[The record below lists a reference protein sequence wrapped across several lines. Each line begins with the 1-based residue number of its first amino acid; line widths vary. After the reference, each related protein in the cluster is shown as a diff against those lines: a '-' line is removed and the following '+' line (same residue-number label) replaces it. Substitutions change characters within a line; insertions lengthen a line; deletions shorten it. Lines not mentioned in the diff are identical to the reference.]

1 MSDVIEA
8 RQLTKIYEGGV
19 QVSALRGVDL
29 HIPRASFTAIMG
41 PSGSGKSTLLNIL
54 GALEVPTT
62 GQALVDG
69 VDIGSLSDDQRA
81 ALRRRRIGFVF
92 QQFNLLP
99 IFTAVENVALPLRLD
114 GATPEESTRRSDE
127 VLAVVGMTARRDH
140 IPSHLSGGEQQ
151 RVAIARALATS
162 PAIILADEPTGNLDS
177 GNGELVIG
185 ILRQLVDQQ
194 RQTVVMVTHDV
205 LVASHADRVICL
217 RDGLIESDFD
227 PRLGIPAAAGLQE
240 PRS

>member
-1 MSDVIEA
+1 MTDVIEA
-8 RQLTKIYEGGV
+8 RQLTKVYDGGV

-29 HIPRASFTAIMG
+29 IIPRASFTAIMG

-54 GALEVPTT
+54 GALEVPTS

-69 VDIGSLSDDQRA
+69 VDIGTLDDNQRA

-114 GATPEESTRRSDE
+114 GVPQDAANHRADE
-127 VLAVVGMTARRDH
+127 MLAVVGMAHRRDH

-151 RVAIARALATS
+151 RVAIARALATN
-162 PAIILADEPTGNLDS
+162 PAMILADEPTGNLDS
-177 GNGELVIG
+177 ASGKKVID
-185 ILRQLVDQQ
+185 ILRGLVDEQ
-194 RQTVVMVTHDV
+194 RQSVVMVTHDMQ
-205 LVASHADRVICL
+205 VASRADRVICL

-227 PRLGIPAAAGLQE
+227 PRQGIPAAAGLQE